1 MSSIKTKAR
10 ADGIPLTRLDE
21 MVWIGDVASLG
32 ARRHPQRPALIF
44 AERGKTLTYA
54 ELEQYSNAFVQ
65 QLQLRGLNPGD
76 RIAYLGRNSDLYY
89 PVLFGAIRAGIVL
102 VPLNWRQSAAEAA
115 FQLEDS
121 QARWLLVDEEL
132 EEIARAAISELKA
145 APPLMRI
152 DGRDDEDN
160 LRSILAKASTAPVT
174 AALHDPEQTV
184 LQVYTSGTTGRPK
197 GVLITHGCL
206 SIARHA
212 ECISPDWSD
221 WVEGEV
227 SLSAMPNF
235 HMGGLS
241 WGLIGLVRLSSVVIT
256 ADPLP
261 GNMLRLIREYSVDRS
276 FIVPTVIRAIVDEL
290 HDRNEPAPALK
301 GIYYGAMPMSETLL
315 KESMELFSCKFGQ
328 FFGMT
333 ELTGTATFLP
343 PDEHRLASPER
354 LKSVGRPIAGMSLE
368 IRNPEGQVLEFGQ
381 PGEIW
386 IKAPTLMQGYWRQ
399 PQKTAEVVVQG
410 WFATG
415 DGGYLTEG
423 GFLYLTDRIKDMIV
437 SGGENIYP
445 IEVEEAFL
453 KHPAVLAAAV
463 VGVPDERWG
472 EIVVAVLELRPGHS
486 ASEEQLRSHVRDLI
500 STYKCPKIIRFD
512 TLPRTASGKVQR
524 SQLRLRMLETLKSVP
539 TATS

>member
-1 MSSIKTKAR
+1 VSSLKTKAR
-10 ADGIPLTRLDE
+10 ADGIPLVRLDE
-21 MVWIGDVASLG
+21 MLWIGDVASRG
-32 ARRHPQRPALIF
+32 ALLHPARPALIF

-54 ELEQYSNAFVQ
+54 ELERYSNAFVE
-65 QLQLRGLNPGD
+65 QLRLRGLNPGD
-76 RIAYLGRNSDLYY
+76 RIAYFGRNSDLYY

-102 VPLNWRQSAAEAA
+102 VPLNWRQSAAEVA
-115 FQLEDS
+115 FQLENS
-121 QARWLLVDEEL
+121 QARWLLLDEEL
-132 EEIARAAISELKA
+132 EGIVRVAVSELS
-145 APPLMRI
+145 APPLVMHI
-152 DGRDDEDN
+152 DGPDDQEN
-160 LRSILAKASTAPVT
+160 LRSLLANATDVVVT
-174 AALHDPEQTV
+174 AAAHDAEQTV

-221 WVEGEV
+221 WLEGEV

-235 HMGGLS
+235 HVGGLS
-241 WGLIGLVRLSSVVIT
+241 WVLMGLVRQSTVVIT

-261 GNMLRLIREYSVDRS
+261 GNMLRLICEYSVDRS
-276 FIVPTVIRAIVDEL
+276 FIVPTVIRSIVDEL
-290 HDRNEPAPALK
+290 HCRNEPAPSLK
-301 GIYYGAMPMSETLL
+301 GIYYGAMPMSEILL
-315 KESMELFSCKFGQ
+315 QESIALFNCRLGQ

-343 PDEHRLASPER
+343 PDEHRLSSPGR

-368 IRNPEGQVLEFGQ
+368 IRDPEGRVLECGQ
-381 PGEIW
+381 SGEVW
-386 IKAPTLMQGYWRQ
+386 IKAPTLMQGYWGQ
-399 PQKTAEVVVQG
+399 PEKTAEVLVQG

-415 DGGYLTEG
+415 DGGYLDDS

-445 IEVEEAFL
+445 VEVEEAFL
-453 KHPAVLAAAV
+453 KHPAVLAAGV

-472 EIVVAVLELRPGHS
+472 EMVVAVLELRPNHS
-486 ASEEQLRSHVRDLI
+486 VTEEQLRAHVRDRI
-500 STYKCPKIIRFD
+500 AGYKCPKIIRFD
-512 TLPRTASGKVQR
+512 DLPRTASGKIQR
-524 SQLRLRMLETLKSVP
+524 GQLRLRMLDALTSAP

>member
-1 MSSIKTKAR
+1 MSTIKTIAR
-10 ADGIPLTRLDE
+10 AEGIPLARLDE
-21 MVWIGDVASLG
+21 MVWIGDIAALG
-32 ARRHPQRPALIF
+32 ALRYPQRPALIF
-44 AERGKTLTYA
+44 AERQKTLTYA
-54 ELEQYSNAFVQ
+54 ELERYSNAFVE
-65 QLQLRGLNPGD
+65 QLKQRGLNPGD

-89 PVLFGAIRAGIVL
+89 PVLFGAIRAGVVL
-102 VPLNWRQSAAEAA
+102 VPLNWRQSAAEVA

-121 QARWLLVDEEL
+121 QARWLLLDEEF
-132 EEIARAAISELKA
+132 EEIARTAMGELKTA
-145 APPLMRI
+145 LPLMRI
-152 DGRDDEDN
+152 DGRDDEEN
-160 LRSILAKASTAPVT
+160 LRSLLANASGVSVAT
-174 AALHDPEQTV
+174 ALHDPEQTV

-197 GVLITHGCL
+197 GVLLSHGCL

-221 WVEGEV
+221 WTEGEI

-241 WGLIGLVRLSSVVIT
+241 WVLIGLVRLSTVVIT
-256 ADPLP
+256 TDSLP
-261 GNMLRLIREYSVDRS
+261 ANMLRLIREYSVDRS

-290 HDRNEPAPALK
+290 HGQHEAAPTLK

-315 KESMELFSCKFGQ
+315 QECMALFNCRLGQ

-343 PDEHRLASPER
+343 PEEHNLSSPER

-368 IRNPEGQVLEFGQ
+368 IRDPQGRVLEVGQ
-381 PGEIW
+381 HGEVW
-386 IKAPTLMQGYWRQ
+386 IKAPTLMQGYWGLEQ
-399 PQKTAEVVVQG
+399 ITAEVVVNG

-415 DGGYLTEG
+415 DGGYLDG
-423 GFLYLTDRIKDMIV
+423 FGFLYLTDRIKDMII

-453 KHPAVLAAAV
+453 KHPAVLAVAV

-472 EIVVAVLELRPGHS
+472 EMVVAVLELRPGHHVT
-486 ASEEQLRSHVRDLI
+486 EEQLRVHVRDLI
-500 STYKCPKIIRFD
+500 ATYKCPKVMCFGE
-512 TLPRTASGKVQR
+512 LPRTASGKVQR
-524 SQLRLRMLETLKSVP
+524 GQLRVRMREALKP
-539 TATS
+539 TSAAS